1 MSSRGCGESL
11 FFKTFDQPS
20 HRAKH
25 QYWSFVLVSS
35 MTRIKDDLHQKL
47 TKAAQKPKLEEGVT
61 LRMHLESIHDAAKAK
76 LLSAAR
82 APAGTLSSAFES
94 FKDGHHLEA
103 DYSMRMF
110 LSDLGVKPLDV
121 WRSTVESDFEAIW
134 STTLDTIAPLPL
146 HDTAIDSPANVA
158 AAKPTDSSPAEDQVE
173 LRMVTA
179 TLKQV
184 LRPELLEHY
193 DKIVD
198 KIEVCQSAVMEVVV
212 EVSVAVQKIVLI
224 VSTKLSK
231 WST

>member
-1 MSSRGCGESL
+1 
-11 FFKTFDQPS
+11 
-20 HRAKH
+20 
-25 QYWSFVLVSS
+25 

-94 FKDGHHLEA
+94 F
-103 DYSMRMF
+103 R
-110 LSDLGVKPLDV
+110 DLGIKPLDV

-146 HDTAIDSPANVA
+146 DDTAVDSPANVA
-158 AAKPTDSSPAEDQVE
+158 PAKPTDSSPAEDQVE

-198 KIEVCQSAVMEVVV
+198 KIKVCQSAVMEVVV
-212 EVSVAVQKIVLI
+212 EVSAAVQKIVLI